1 MQETCRLKSEH
12 CSSRDMR
19 QHWKCEQGGCDCR
32 CHETVIYSY
41 GAGDENPKVL
51 TVKKVIRRTRK
62 RSPRGNWLVVTYYEG
77 EIHFCTWVQTWAGV
91 QASKRNAE
99 KSIEEY
105 KKLYKSFSGRV
116 LIVDIE
122 RMIDFAVTEGANE
135 MADLER
141 LMGLK
146 DDRE

>member
-1 MQETCRLKSEH
+1 MKSEH

-19 QHWKCEQGGCDCR
+19 HHWKCEQGGCDCR
-32 CHETVIYSY
+32 CHETVIYEWNKEED
-41 GAGDENPKVL
+41 GPKLL

-62 RSPRGNWLVVTYYEG
+62 RSPRGNWIVVTYHEG
-77 EIHFCTWVQTWAGV
+77 EIHWATWVQTWAGV

-99 KSIEEY
+99 NSIEEY
-105 KKLYKSFSGRV
+105 KKICKGFNGRV

-146 DDRE
+146 DERE

>member
-1 MQETCRLKSEH
+1 MKSDH

-32 CHETVIYSY
+32 CHETVIYEWKE
-41 GAGDENPKVL
+41 GQENPNFL
-51 TVKKVIRRTRK
+51 TIKKTIRRTRK
-62 RSPRGNWLVVTYYEG
+62 LSPRGNWLVVTYHER

-91 QASKRNAE
+91 QASKRNSE

-105 KKLYKSFSGRV
+105 KKIYKGFNGRV

-135 MADLER
+135 MEDLEH
-141 LMGLK
+141 LMSLEDK
-146 DDRE
+146 RK